1 MDGAVLKVAWSFARS
16 RGSSGVLR
24 TKNVEGCFEKPADA
38 GGSAFAIHQ
47 RVHESA
53 AKENL

>member
-16 RGSSGVLR
+16 RGSSGVPR
-24 TKNVEGCFEKPADA
+24 TKNVEGRFEKPADA